1 MPFSALHLLD
11 SKRSILVF
19 GSDGQVGR
27 EVKAYLENLNIPA
40 IFLGRSQCDLS
51 NAVELLAVL
60 NRYRPQIIINA
71 AAYTAVDKAES
82 EINLAD
88 AINAKA
94 PLIMADY
101 LAGVANGTMVHFST
115 DYVYSGSLER
125 AYLESDSTGP
135 LSQYGKSKL
144 EGDLG
149 IEEIFK
155 NHLKSHQRASR
166 YFILRTSWVY
176 GTILRLAQEHDQ
188 LRIVADQ
195 YGAPSSANW
204 LARVALVLAASR
216 LAGGIYHAVPD
227 GVATWHDL
235 AVYVVQS
242 AAQYEKQIRIKV
254 KSILPISSEEYPVVA
269 VRPKNS
275 RLDNR
280 KIKLALTQ
288 IAIKDT
294 YPCWQDQ
301 VQTYLKYEFKRIEL
315 CRLTF
320 I

>member
-11 SKRSILVF
+11 PKRSILVF

-27 EVKAYLENLNIPA
+27 EVKVYLENLNIPA
-40 IFLGRSQCDLS
+40 IFFGRSQCDLS
-51 NAVELLAVL
+51 NAVELSAVL

-101 LAGVANGTMVHFST
+101 LASVANGTMVHFST
-115 DYVYSGSLER
+115 DYVYSGGLER
-125 AYLESDSTGP
+125 PYLESDPTGP
-135 LSQYGKSKL
+135 LNQYGKSKL
-144 EGDLG
+144 KADLG
-149 IEEIFK
+149 IEKIFK
-155 NHLKSHQRASR
+155 NHPKSYQSASR

-176 GTILRLAQEHDQ
+176 GQGNNFIRTILHLAQERDQ

-195 YGAPSSANW
+195 YGVPSSATW
-204 LARVALVLAASR
+204 LAKVALVLAASR

-242 AAQYEKQIRIKV
+242 AAQYEEQIQIKPQ
-254 KSILPISSEEYPVVA
+254 SILPISSEEYPGVA

-280 KIKLALTQ
+280 RLKKALTQ
-288 IAIKDT
+288 IAIKDN

-301 VQTYLKYEFKRIEL
+301 VQTYLKYEFKRI
-315 CRLTF
+315 
-320 I
+320 

>member
-1 MPFSALHLLD
+1 MPFSASHLLD

-101 LAGVANGTMVHFST
+101 LVGVANGTMVHFST

-125 AYLESDSTGP
+125 PYLESDSTGP

-155 NHLKSHQRASR
+155 NYPKSHQSASR

-176 GTILRLAQEHDQ
+176 GQGNNFIRTILRLAQERDQ

-204 LARVALVLAASR
+204 LAKVALVLTASR

-235 AVYVVQS
+235 AVCVVQS
-242 AAQYEKQIRIKV
+242 AAQYEKQIRIKPE
-254 KSILPISSEEYPVVA
+254 SILPISSEEYPVAA

-280 KIKLALTQ
+280 KLKLALIQ
-288 IAIKDT
+288 LADMDP
-294 YPCWQDQ
+294 YPRWQDQ
-301 VQTYLKYEFKRIEL
+301 VDQYVKQEVLNIL
-315 CRLTF
+315 
-320 I
+320 

>member
-40 IFLGRSQCDLS
+40 IFFGRSQCDLS

-125 AYLESDSTGP
+125 PYLESDSTGP
-135 LSQYGKSKL
+135 LSEYGKSKL

-155 NHLKSHQRASR
+155 NYPKSHQSASR

-176 GTILRLAQEHDQ
+176 GQGNNFIRTILRLAQERDQ

-204 LARVALVLAASR
+204 LAKVALVLTASR

-235 AVYVVQS
+235 AVCVVQS
-242 AAQYEKQIRIKV
+242 AAQYEKQIRIKPE
-254 KSILPISSEEYPVVA
+254 SILPISSEEYPVAA

-280 KIKLALTQ
+280 KLKLALIQ
-288 IAIKDT
+288 LADMDP
-294 YPCWQDQ
+294 YPRWQDQ
-301 VQTYLKYEFKRIEL
+301 VDQYVKQEVLNIL
-315 CRLTF
+315 
-320 I
+320 

>member
-1 MPFSALHLLD
+1 MPFSASHLLD

-101 LAGVANGTMVHFST
+101 LVGVANGTMVHFST

-125 AYLESDSTGP
+125 PYLESDSTGP

-155 NHLKSHQRASR
+155 NYPKSHQSASR

-176 GTILRLAQEHDQ
+176 GQGNNFIRTILRLAQERDQ

-204 LARVALVLAASR
+204 LAKVALVLTASR

-235 AVYVVQS
+235 AVCVVQS
-242 AAQYEKQIRIKV
+242 AAQYEKQIRIKPE
-254 KSILPISSEEYPVVA
+254 SILPISSEEYPVAA

-280 KIKLALTQ
+280 KLKLALIQ
-288 IAIKDT
+288 LADMDP
-294 YPCWQDQ
+294 YPRWQDQ
-301 VQTYLKYEFKRIEL
+301 VDQYVKQEVLNIF
-315 CRLTF
+315 
-320 I
+320 

>member
-1 MPFSALHLLD
+1 MPFSASHLLD

-27 EVKAYLENLNIPA
+27 AVKAYLENLNIPA

-88 AINAKA
+88 AINARA

-101 LAGVANGTMVHFST
+101 LASVANGTIVHFST

-125 AYLESDSTGP
+125 PYLESDSTGP
-135 LSQYGKSKL
+135 LSEYGKSKL

-155 NHLKSHQRASR
+155 NYPKSHQSASR

-176 GTILRLAQEHDQ
+176 GQGNNFIRTILRLAQERDQ

-204 LARVALVLAASR
+204 LAKVALVLAASR

-242 AAQYEKQIRIKV
+242 AAQYDKQIRIKPE
-254 KSILPISSEEYPVVA
+254 SILPISSEEYPVAA

-280 KIKLALTQ
+280 KLKLALIQ
-288 IAIKDT
+288 LADMDP
-294 YPCWQDQ
+294 YPRWQDQ
-301 VQTYLKYEFKRIEL
+301 FDQYVKQEVLKIL
-315 CRLTF
+315 
-320 I
+320 

>member
-1 MPFSALHLLD
+1 MPFSASHLLD

-125 AYLESDSTGP
+125 PYLESDSTSP
-135 LSQYGKSKL
+135 LSEYGKSKL

-155 NHLKSHQRASR
+155 NYPKSHQSASR

-176 GTILRLAQEHDQ
+176 GQGNNFIRTILRLAQERDQ

-242 AAQYEKQIRIKV
+242 AAQYDKQIRIKPE
-254 KSILPISSEEYPVVA
+254 SILPISSEEYPVAA

-280 KIKLALTQ
+280 KLKLALIQ
-288 IAIKDT
+288 LADMDP
-294 YPCWQDQ
+294 YPRWQDQ
-301 VQTYLKYEFKRIEL
+301 VDQYVKQEVLNIL
-315 CRLTF
+315 
-320 I
+320 

>member
-1 MPFSALHLLD
+1 MPFSASHLLD

-125 AYLESDSTGP
+125 PYLESDSTGP

-155 NHLKSHQRASR
+155 NYPKSHQSASR

-176 GTILRLAQEHDQ
+176 GQGNNFIRTILRLAQERDQ

-204 LARVALVLAASR
+204 LAKVALVLAASR

-242 AAQYEKQIRIKV
+242 AAQYDKQIRIKPE
-254 KSILPISSEEYPVVA
+254 SILPISSEEYPVAA

-280 KIKLALTQ
+280 KLKLALIQ
-288 IAIKDT
+288 LADMDP
-294 YPCWQDQ
+294 YPRWQDQ
-301 VQTYLKYEFKRIEL
+301 VDQYVKQEVLNIL
-315 CRLTF
+315 
-320 I
+320 

>member
-11 SKRSILVF
+11 PKRSILVF

-51 NAVELLAVL
+51 DAVELLAVL

-101 LAGVANGTMVHFST
+101 LVGVANGTMVHFST

-125 AYLESDSTGP
+125 PYLESDSTGP

-155 NHLKSHQRASR
+155 NYPKSHQSASR

-176 GTILRLAQEHDQ
+176 GQGNNFIRTILRLAQERDQ

-204 LARVALVLAASR
+204 LAKVALVLTASR

-235 AVYVVQS
+235 AVCVVQS
-242 AAQYEKQIRIKV
+242 AAQYEKQIRIKPE
-254 KSILPISSEEYPVVA
+254 SILPISSEEYPVAA

-280 KIKLALTQ
+280 KLKLALIQ
-288 IAIKDT
+288 LADMDP
-294 YPCWQDQ
+294 YPRWQDQ
-301 VQTYLKYEFKRIEL
+301 VDQYVKQEVLNIL
-315 CRLTF
+315 
-320 I
+320 